1 MDLILANLKI
11 KRKMHLFTLLEKS
24 HYQAV
29 KQYAKPPY
37 GLISAPFAANMIKS
51 ADFIAL
57 CQSAELDLS
66 DSHLDSHSDSHRDI
80 LFFDC
85 GRQKAK
91 ALQSFDTKIDYVIY
105 HGSSE
110 SLQNYA
116 NCQEIVILPK
126 RPPALIFSLM
136 PDEWQ
141 QQIIDWQSKKD
152 MMFNAEQNL
161 QQNPTRH
168 A

>member
-11 KRKMHLFTLLEKS
+11 KRKMHLFTILEKL

-29 KQYAKPPY
+29 KQYATSPY
-37 GLISAPFAANMIKS
+37 GFISAPFAANMTRS

-66 DSHLDSHSDSHRDI
+66 DSHLDSHRDI
-80 LFFDC
+80 LFFDS

-91 ALQSFDTKIDYVIY
+91 ALQACDTRINYVIY
-105 HGSSE
+105 RGSSE

-116 NCQEIVILPK
+116 DCQGIVILP
-126 RPPALIFSLM
+126 RCPPALIFSLM
-136 PDEWQ
+136 PNEWQ
-141 QQIIDWQSKKD
+141 QQILDWQSKTD
-152 MMFNAEQNL
+152 IMFNAGQDL

>member
-1 MDLILANLKI
+1 MGLILANLTI
-11 KRKMHLFTLLEKS
+11 KRKMHLFTILEKL

-37 GLISAPFAANMIKS
+37 GLISAPFAANMTRS

-57 CQSAELDLS
+57 CESSELDS
-66 DSHLDSHSDSHRDI
+66 ADSHRDI
-80 LFFDC
+80 LFFDS
-85 GRQKAK
+85 GWQKAK
-91 ALQSFDTKIDYVIY
+91 ALQACDAKIDYVIY
-105 HGSSE
+105 RGSSE

-116 NCQEIVILPK
+116 DCQGSVILP
-126 RPPALIFSLM
+126 RYPPALIFSLT
-136 PDEWQ
+136 PNEWQ
-141 QQIIDWQSKKD
+141 QQILDWQSKTD
-152 MMFNAEQNL
+152 MMFDAGKNL